1 MWYTIVGKHLQVA
14 KSNIKVDGQ
23 KVENPEYVKDDGGEI
38 ILRFGNFLREM
49 CYQEAP
55 FLPTGDQCVAICEAS
70 CAWQAPQLRMQV
82 LLLGGQRDRE
92 SLLPALPEQSK
103 SELCILPND
112 IDGNIHQIAFQLSRP
127 ENIRQGHFAEAT
139 RTLSRT

>member
-14 KSNIKVDGQ
+14 KSHIKLDGQ
-23 KVENPEYVKDDGGEI
+23 KFENPEYVKDDDGEM
-38 ILRFGNFLREM
+38 ILRFGQFLREV

-70 CAWQAPQLRMQV
+70 WQAPQLRMQV

-92 SLLPALPEQSK
+92 SLLPGL
-103 SELCILPND
+103 
-112 IDGNIHQIAFQLSRP
+112 
-127 ENIRQGHFAEAT
+127 
-139 RTLSRT
+139 